1 MKDVRKSHKLTLEF
15 ERRLNIGSL
24 CSIYLQIYRQRINET
39 EGERKRA
46 KKLQRKQQHDSIVK
60 QFTIIT
66 MIVYLVCDKQF
77 HEAIKQK
84 FHKGFLLGVIGSIK
98 LFC

>member
-1 MKDVRKSHKLTLEF
+1 MRLKVSEKGRKCYK
-15 ERRLNIGSL
+15 
-24 CSIYLQIYRQRINET
+24 
-39 EGERKRA
+39 
-46 KKLQRKQQHDSIVK
+46 DSIVK

-66 MIVYLVCDKQF
+66 MIVYLACDKQF

-84 FHKGFLLGVIGSIK
+84 FHKGFVLGVIGSIK

>member
-1 MKDVRKSHKLTLEF
+1 MEYCELFNTFPENSYQCARTIGTKQHLKDVRKSHKLTLEF

-46 KKLQRKQQHDSIVK
+46 KMLQRFDS
-60 QFTIIT
+60 
-66 MIVYLVCDKQF
+66 
-77 HEAIKQK
+77 EAI
-84 FHKGFLLGVIGSIK
+84 HHNNNDS
-98 LFC
+98 LFGL